1 MVFLCFSGHDR
12 MTIVKS
18 ILYHLK
24 KYGIDVWYDN
34 HNYILGDNKENK
46 YRDAIQ
52 SSRYAII
59 IFSKYFPDSPGAIE
73 ELEVIEKQHRAGL
86 IHVFPIFYQISASA
100 IPDKYSW
107 LCELIYNELDES
119 TGSLLTCNQIV
130 SKVFD
135 DILKQCSIKTVEEV
149 LQFGTSKSLFVE
161 RMLESYFDII
171 PENINSR
178 LTILYS
184 LFTFIET
191 EINLPTYLR
200 KTVHYLFQNTKLSL
214 EYDFKEIT
222 IMENAVCLAAT
233 QYFMN
238 NQG

>member
-34 HNYILGDNKENK
+34 HNYILGDNKEKK

-52 SSRYAII
+52 SSRYAIVV
-59 IFSKYFPDSPGAIE
+59 FSRFFPNSPGAIE

-100 IPDKYSW
+100 VPDKYSW

-130 SKVFD
+130 SKIFID
-135 DILKQCSIKTVEEV
+135 MLEQCNIKTVEDV
-149 LQFGTSKSLFVE
+149 VQFGSRKSLFIAK
-161 RMLESYFDII
+161 MLECYYDIV

-178 LTILYS
+178 MTILYCV
-184 LFTFIET
+184 FTYIET
-191 EINLPTYLR
+191 EIGLPTYLR
-200 KTVHYLFQNTKLSL
+200 KTAHYLFQNTKLTL
-214 EYDFKEIT
+214 DYDFKEIT
-222 IMENAVCLAAT
+222 IMENAVCLAAR

-238 NQG
+238 NQR